1 MLSEY
6 GGRGFPTLLFLDADG
21 KKLTEPNG
29 RDVAAFAATG
39 KSLADLA
46 ELKRRIEKGEKG
58 LDGKLLVAELTLGS
72 IDFPTAKARL
82 AKIKAKTL
90 DGSTQEKIAEL
101 MVDAEILH
109 VFAEAGRDAEKQKA
123 ARARM
128 AEMLKAGQMPGPRAE
143 SRFWSSIM
151 QYADDNGDAAL
162 FEKAYNWAKNK
173 YADEPRA
180 KNYLENLA
188 NKLEEMKAAGKGPVE
203 P

>member
-1 MLSEY
+1 MLGEY

-29 RDVAAFAATG
+29 RDVATFAATG

-46 ELKRRIEKGEKG
+46 ELKRRVEKGEKG
-58 LDGKLLVAELTLGS
+58 LEGKLLAAELTLGS
-72 IDFPTAKARL
+72 VDFPTAKARL
-82 AKIKAKTL
+82 AKIKKLDDATKATIAK
-90 DGSTQEKIAEL
+90 L

-109 VFAEAGRDAEKQKA
+109 VFAEAGRDADKQKA

-128 AEMLKAGQMPGPRAE
+128 AEMLKAGQMPGTRAE

-151 QYADDNGDAAL
+151 QYADETGDAAL
-162 FEKAYNWAKNK
+162 FEKAYKWAKEK

-180 KNYLENLA
+180 ANYLANLEK
-188 NKLEEMKAAGKGPVE
+188 KLEEMKAAAKEKPK